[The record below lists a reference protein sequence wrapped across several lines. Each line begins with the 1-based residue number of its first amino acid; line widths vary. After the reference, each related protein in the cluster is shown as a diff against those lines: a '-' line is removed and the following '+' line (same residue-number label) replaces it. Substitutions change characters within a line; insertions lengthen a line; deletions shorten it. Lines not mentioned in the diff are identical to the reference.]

1 VTTPPP
7 IDPFTPELLVRL
19 AQGAFRPPSPMPA
32 PGLMQPPPERPS
44 GHAQLAGMMAR
55 LTLPPPKKDP
65 GGQEVRG
72 LPGRP
77 AGGPVARAVAAADG
91 RIVTWTPP

>member
-65 GGQEVRG
+65 GDKKFADFLVGQPAG
-72 LPGRP
+72 LPP
-77 AGGPVARAVAAADG
+77 TLWQLLTGGS
-91 RIVTWTPP
+91 

>member
-1 VTTPPP
+1 MTTPPP

-32 PGLMQPPPERPS
+32 PGLMQPPPEPPS

-55 LTLPPPKKDP
+55 MTLPPRKKDP
-65 GGQEVRG
+65 DGCFSMDFLVGQPKGLSPALWQLLTGGS
-72 LPGRP
+72 
-77 AGGPVARAVAAADG
+77 
-91 RIVTWTPP
+91 